1 MTERQITQWLD
12 AESEKELMKNQC
24 LPDKVMPEDIA
35 AMALFLAS
43 DASRAC
49 TAQEFVV
56 DAGWT

>member
-1 MTERQITQWLD
+1 
-12 AESEKELMKNQC
+12 MKNQC

-35 AMALFLAS
+35 SMALFLAS

>member
-1 MTERQITQWLD
+1 LT
-12 AESEKELMKNQC
+12 AESEKELMENQC
-24 LPDKVMPEDIA
+24 LPDKIMPADIA
-35 AMALFLAS
+35 SMALFLAS